1 MKRIVAMVVL
11 AAVMSAV
18 LALSAS
24 PAMAFHHN
32 FIPAGECAAGASE
45 PNASH
50 NPTATEALT
59 ERAGLSPPIAPKGT
73 PAEPVT
79 MSTPAEENCTNA

>member
-11 AAVMSAV
+11 AAVMTAV

-24 PAMAFHHN
+24 PAMAFHHG
-32 FIPAGECAAGASE
+32 FIPAGECAADQ
-45 PNASH
+45 NAS
-50 NPTATEALT
+50 NNTTAREALT
-59 ERAGLSPPIAPKGT
+59 ERAGLTPPIAPKGT

-79 MSTPAEENCTNA
+79 TSTPAEGNCTNAQP

>member
-11 AAVMSAV
+11 AAVMTAV

-24 PAMAFHHN
+24 PAMAFHHG
-32 FIPAGECAAGASE
+32 FIPAGECAAE
-45 PNASH
+45 ENASN
-50 NPTATEALT
+50 NPTAREALT
-59 ERAGLSPPIAPKGT
+59 EQDLFPPAIEPRGT

-79 MSTPAEENCTNA
+79 TSTPAEGNCTNAQP